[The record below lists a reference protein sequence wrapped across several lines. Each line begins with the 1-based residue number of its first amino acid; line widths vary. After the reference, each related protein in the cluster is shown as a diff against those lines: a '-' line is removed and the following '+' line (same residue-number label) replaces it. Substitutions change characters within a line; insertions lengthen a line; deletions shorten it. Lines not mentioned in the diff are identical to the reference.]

1 MKYYFSIKH
10 FLQTHDHWLHLKLD
24 RTLTDWLT
32 DSASIYERY
41 SFSNACIF
49 HNSVVWRVILLCD
62 LYFQKLWLSLSYAIH
77 TRNSYDFVF
86 ISRIF
91 NSHRLIRCSPFW
103 FINPLAY
110 LLVQFYFCLMLSLET
125 HLHSRFLLA
134 IYLLIFKPSVLV
146 FVGIMYLYFF
156 F

>member
-10 FLQTHDHWLHLKLD
+10 FLQIHHHWLHLKLD

-32 DSASIYERY
+32 QQAFMSDIPSLMHASSIT
-41 SFSNACIF
+41 
-49 HNSVVWRVILLCD
+49 VVWRVILL
-62 LYFQKLWLSLSYAIH
+62 FMWFVLSKVLAFTTICNTH
-77 TRNSYDFVF
+77 KEQDFVF

-91 NSHRLIRCSPFW
+91 NSHRFIRCFPFW
-103 FINPLAY
+103 FINPREY
-110 LLVQFYFCLMLSLET
+110 LPVQFSFRLMLSLAT

-146 FVGIMYLYFF
+146 CCRNSVPVFF
-156 F
+156 SS